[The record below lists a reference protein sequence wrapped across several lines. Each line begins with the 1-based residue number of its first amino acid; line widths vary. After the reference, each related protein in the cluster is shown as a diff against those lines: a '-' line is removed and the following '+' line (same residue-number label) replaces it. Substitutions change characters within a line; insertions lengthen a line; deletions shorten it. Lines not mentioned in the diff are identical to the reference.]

1 MEKEMQTAK
10 EIQITKEQYIAVL
23 ERNMELEAQV
33 LELNQKLDI
42 ISQRHEELCAIA
54 QRLYVRL
61 ETAKKYF
68 RKERDEHG
76 KDEYFRV

>member
-23 ERNMELEAQV
+23 ERNMELENQV
-33 LELNQKLDI
+33 LELNRNLDI
-42 ISQRHEELCAIA
+42 ISQRYDELCDIA

-61 ETAKKYF
+61 ETAKKIF
-68 RKERDEHG
+68 RKERDERG

>member
-1 MEKEMQTAK
+1 MEKEM
-10 EIQITKEQYIAVL
+10 QITKEQYIAVL
-23 ERNMELEAQV
+23 ERNMEFEAQV
-33 LELNQKLDI
+33 LELNRNLDI
-42 ISQRHEELCAIA
+42 LSQRHDELCDIA

-61 ETAKKYF
+61 ETAKKIF